1 MLKSGTET
9 PQKYSA
15 GLNRTLS
22 RTSGTARDLLTVR
35 ATPKNSSSVS
45 DIIKTSIQ
53 ACSVIL
59 YA

>member
-1 MLKSGTET
+1 MFKSQAEN
-9 PQKYSA
+9 PQQYSA
-15 GLNRTLS
+15 GLSGTLS

-35 ATPKNSSSVS
+35 ATPKNSSLVS